1 VSANVG
7 DRIRLHSNTVDTP
20 DRVGTIVAVL
30 GEDGP
35 PYRVRFD
42 AGAETIVAPGPDA
55 LIEPAGFGEKVGR
68 VAGEAVEK
76 VGEVAQETAEAAKET
91 AETVAGTAARVV
103 SSVADDVAKRLG
115 H

>member
-42 AGAETIVAPGPDA
+42 AGEETIVAPGPDA
-55 LIEPAGFGEKVGR
+55 LIEPPGLGEKVTR
-68 VAGEAVEK
+68 AAGEAVEK
-76 VGEVAQETAEAAKET
+76 VGEVAQGTAEAATQT
-91 AETVAGTAARVV
+91 AQTVAGTAAHVV
-103 SSVADDVAKRLG
+103 SQAADAVRKRFD